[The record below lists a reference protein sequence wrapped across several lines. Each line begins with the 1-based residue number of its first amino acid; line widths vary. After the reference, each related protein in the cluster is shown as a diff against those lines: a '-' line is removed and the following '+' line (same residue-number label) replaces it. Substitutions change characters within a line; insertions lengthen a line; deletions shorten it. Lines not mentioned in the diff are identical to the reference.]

1 MCMLYNVYKYNK
13 IYLTDVDFIPSI
25 SLEPVMHTVGQQ
37 QAIACT
43 ATLLPG
49 EDVNNSLVFTWI
61 APDGVNINDERI
73 TIMATA
79 VNGNNHTSV
88 LQFDYLMESDVGA
101 YKCDITSSR
110 SSIPQFVELQD
121 LLSKH

>member
-1 MCMLYNVYKYNK
+1 MILYE
-13 IYLTDVDFIPSI
+13 IDLDFIPSI

-43 ATLLPG
+43 ANLIPG
-49 EDVNNSLVFTWI
+49 EEVNNSLVFTWM

-73 TIMATA
+73 TIMPTA
-79 VNGNNHTSV
+79 VNGNNHTSI

-101 YKCDITSSR
+101 YKCDITSNQ

-121 LLSKH
+121 LISKY